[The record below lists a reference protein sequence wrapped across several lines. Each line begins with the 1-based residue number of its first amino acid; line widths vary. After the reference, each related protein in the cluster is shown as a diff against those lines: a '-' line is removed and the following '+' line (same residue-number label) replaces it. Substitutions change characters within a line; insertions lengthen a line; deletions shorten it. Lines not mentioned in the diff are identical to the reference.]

1 MVNSYPRGQS
11 DLRAL
16 SLLEELKY
24 VLLQQDHQIAK
35 QSIEIE
41 RLNKENEHLRGE
53 VTRLKEEP
61 IWYDPDAM
69 SVNSSPTSP
78 ETERK
83 KKESTSMG
91 SDRGDKSDEDESNEP
106 KHLVPKM
113 IFRLNKEKDED
124 PKESKPVQAKAQAE
138 IAEVINPLHIKEA
151 KNIIASKIYEQTNK
165 PPTFVQQN
173 QEMSKAPIQYDPA
186 TARQNPQAPPTLAVP
201 SNDDLNNQIQNQ
213 MTAYTHR
220 EQRRQ
225 SFSRP
230 PGNPQYPPQTNPMH
244 QNPSDPYQN
253 YPVQG
258 QDQTNQN
265 DYLVDEHID
274 NNYPQY
280 NQYQD
285 FSNGNQQVFGNW
297 QHSQLTP
304 DVYAGHPQMA
314 TTPNS
319 TTSSNGDEGA
329 LRPARRLNE
338 NCKCQFC
345 GKLFQS
351 SWHLKRHERTHT
363 NERPFNCNNCG
374 KSFSDNSNYCKHQ
387 RKCNPMA
394 QYPHGVPPCDILSQ
408 PFNPTDGNDA

>member
-1 MVNSYPRGQS
+1 MVNGYSRGQS

-41 RLNKENEHLRGE
+41 RLAKENEQLRGDI
-53 VTRLKEEP
+53 TRLKEEP

-113 IFRLNKEKDED
+113 IFRLNKEKEEE
-124 PKESKPVQAKAQAE
+124 KETAKPVQAKAQQE

-151 KNIIASKIYEQTNK
+151 KSIIASKIYEQTNK

-186 TARQNPQAPPTLAVP
+186 TARQNPQAPPTLIHPTAQ
-201 SNDDLNNQIQNQ
+201 DDQMNNQIPNQ

-220 EQRRQ
+220 EHRRQ
-225 SFSRP
+225 SFSRASA
-230 PGNPQYPPQTNPMH
+230 GSYPTHH
-244 QNPSDPYQN
+244 QNPNQPNPYQGFG
-253 YPVQG
+253 VQP
-258 QDQTNQN
+258 QDQPNN
-265 DYLVDEHID
+265 EFLVDEHID
-274 NNYPQY
+274 NNYPPY
-280 NQYQD
+280 SQYQD
-285 FSNGNQQVFGNW
+285 YSNGNQQVFGSWPNN
-297 QHSQLTP
+297 QLTP
-304 DVYAGHPQMA
+304 DVYSGHPQMA

-319 TTSSNGDEGA
+319 TTSSTGEDA
-329 LRPARRLNE
+329 PRPARRLNE

-387 RKCNPMA
+387 RKCNPHMS
-394 QYPHGVPPCDILSQ
+394 QFPHGVPQCDLLSQ
-408 PFNPTDGNDA
+408 PFNTDETGP